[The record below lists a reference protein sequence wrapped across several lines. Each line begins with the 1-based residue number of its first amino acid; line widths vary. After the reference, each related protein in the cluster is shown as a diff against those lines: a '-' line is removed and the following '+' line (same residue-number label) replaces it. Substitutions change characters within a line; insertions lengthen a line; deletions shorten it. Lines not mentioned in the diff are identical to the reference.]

1 MGRGAY
7 PNTSDDAALRHGS
20 HHGIYEARSGFIRR
34 AFRSSI
40 FLDAGGPVRGRIAAQ
55 GVFMTDSSGG
65 GSVLV
70 VDDEEALVRGVQRV
84 LARAGFSVDAV
95 SNGQEAVALLEQKVF
110 DCIVSDI
117 NMPGMSG
124 IDLLRAVR
132 ERDLDVPVVLL
143 TGAPTVTTAAHAV
156 ECAVSTASRRNVRS
170 SIP

>member
-1 MGRGAY
+1 MLCLPFRNGGEPVSREQSAPRSRGDPRRNDGA
-7 PNTSDDAALRHGS
+7 TLRRGS
-20 HHGIYEARSGFIRR
+20 HHGIYELRR

-40 FLDAGGPVRGRIAAQ
+40 FLDTDDPVRGRVVAK
-55 GVFMTDSSGG
+55 GVFMTEGSAG

-117 NMPGMSG
+117 NMPG
-124 IDLLRAVR
+124 LLQGYLFAKPGKPFPEARW
-132 ERDLDVPVVLL
+132 
-143 TGAPTVTTAAHAV
+143 G
-156 ECAVSTASRRNVRS
+156 
-170 SIP
+170 